1 MFYMSFKETTD
12 KPIKASDRPKT
23 YQYINIKYT
32 YVLMFLDLLDT
43 IYLNSWPYLY
53 VNLSNPQAEGG
64 GFGGLGI
71 GISVDNIVEK

>member
-1 MFYMSFKETTD
+1 MSFKETTD
-12 KPIKASDRPKT
+12 QPIKASDRPKT

-53 VNLSNPQAEGG
+53 VNLSNPPSRRRRLRW
-64 GFGGLGI
+64 LG
-71 GISVDNIVEK
+71 DWDFC